1 MEKLLPSSRLRHR
14 HFALSQV
21 QHIEELEELL
31 LRNEPA
37 LLDEFLPELVPLQ
50 VSQRML
56 PADRAAATLPTFL
69 CLSAQEAHASALV
82 GCLTS
87 A

>member
-1 MEKLLPSSRLRHR
+1 MIKLLPRHSSEACD
-14 HFALSQV
+14 FALSQV

-50 VSQRML
+50 VTQ
-56 PADRAAATLPTFL
+56 
-69 CLSAQEAHASALV
+69 QHAS
-82 GCLTS
+82 S
-87 A
+87 